1 MRSTPD
7 SQTRGES
14 AQFRHNFGGAGQLGL
29 QWRPSGMTI
38 GGGAAGSVAFS
49 AWVAVGPTGT
59 EERSGGGDG
68 DSAAAGNAI

>member
-14 AQFRHNFGGAGQLGL
+14 AQFRHNFGGAGRLGL

-38 GGGAAGSVAFS
+38 GGGAAGLVAFS
-49 AWVAVGPTGT
+49 AWVMGPTGT
-59 EERSGGGDG
+59 EERSGGGDS